1 MDRFLIFLENIFS
14 QSVKYLVIILPL
26 LLVINY
32 NLYPFDLVFSRV
44 FVLSAI
50 IILVLLKFPLTPK
63 TKKLYFLKYI
73 DYALIALT
81 VLMAIYSYFELDK
94 FIEHTGFGTPMYQL
108 IMAAVFTFLVYES
121 TRRIAGPVLPTMAL
135 ILFGYAIYRGYRYS
149 RIITEIFSYEG
160 IFGIAFS
167 LAISVVFMFLLFGSF
182 LNNANFGN
190 FLLKLGTTL
199 VGGMS
204 GGPAKI
210 AVVSSSLFGTISGSA
225 VANTVGTGTFTI
237 PLMKK
242 TGFEP
247 HIAGAIEASASTGGQ
262 IMPPVMAAAA
272 FVIAEILQ
280 VPYIEVARAGL
291 LPALAYY
298 VGIFTT
304 VDAYSKKR
312 GLKGIPKNQRPSII
326 ESLKEGGHLL
336 LIIFVLIAFLI
347 RRIDPLRAAFLTILV
362 LFPLSYLSKKTRL
375 NLKKTTDALSDAS
388 YNLLLIGS
396 STATVGSIIACIAL
410 TGLGGKIA
418 NSIIGIG
425 GQNILPV
432 MFLVM
437 FTCLI
442 FGMALPTTASYIV
455 LIAIVG
461 PSLIEF
467 GIVPMAAH
475 LFILYFGVLSNI
487 TPPVAMAAYAG
498 AGIAGANMFQ
508 TAIMAVKLA
517 AVAFIIPYIFVLTP
531 AVLLTGEKY
540 PSLLYI
546 VIMYVLILPISLAWG
561 IWGHTFLKRLF
572 LFERIFYLLIA
583 VLIVYSALSQV
594 YFGIYLLIPWI
605 IFTMLIHSYNRIPFL
620 NKLFIIKQEIK

>member
-1 MDRFLIFLENIFS
+1 MDKLSIFLKNIFS

-73 DYALIALT
+73 DYALIALA

-94 FIEHTGFGTPMYQL
+94 FIEYTGFRTPMYQL
-108 IMAAVFTFLVYES
+108 IMATVFTFLVYEC

-362 LFPLSYLSKKTRL
+362 LFPLSWLSKKTRL

-461 PSLIEF
+461 PSLIQF

-498 AGIAGANMFQ
+498 AGIAGASMMK

-517 AVAFIIPYIFVLTP
+517 AVAFIIPYIFVVTP

-546 VIMYVLILPISLAWG
+546 VIMYVLILPVSLAWG
-561 IWGHTFLKRLF
+561 IWGHTFLKRLI

-583 VLIVYSALSQV
+583 VLIVYSSLNQV
-594 YFGIYLLIPWI
+594 YFGIYLLIPWL
-605 IFTMLIHSYNRIPFL
+605 IFTILIHSYNRIPFVNNFL
-620 NKLFIIKQEIK
+620 LLKKETK